1 MSSAISKSC
10 HYLLLV
16 AAYCL
21 AQTLWFIFILGQL
34 SFSFV
39 LFKLSNIPYN
49 AQKPTEVKFNQRW
62 NKPQKT
68 CICCITPYHW
78 LNIIF
83 YKHFFWMHVRLQ
95 HVVYP
100 ALIRFCDGQMNSS
113 QLCHWVVNVK
123 EIYVILD
130 SLAYVFR
137 LTFQVHTTVLKNSNW
152 CFLDVQF

>member
-1 MSSAISKSC
+1 MPLSAACCCILLSSNIVVHFYPWS
-10 HYLLLV
+10 
-16 AAYCL
+16 
-21 AQTLWFIFILGQL
+21 TFIFICNFL
-34 SFSFV
+34 
-39 LFKLSNIPYN
+39 LSNIPYD

-68 CICCITPYHW
+68 CICCIMPYHW

-83 YKHFFWMHVRLQ
+83 YKHFFWMHVRFQ

-130 SLAYVFR
+130 SLAFVFR